1 MEIINRQK
9 AENVKIAYVGGG
21 SRGWAWQ
28 LMTDLAM
35 EANLSGEVALY
46 DIDFEAARKNA
57 VIGNRLGENP
67 EACGKWAYTAYEK
80 QQEALKGADFV
91 VISILPGTFD
101 EMASDVH
108 TPEKYGVYQSVGDTA
123 GPGGLVRA
131 LRSGPMFQAIAED
144 IKTVCPNAWVINYTN
159 PMAILMRVLYD
170 TFPGIKAV
178 GCCHEVFHT
187 QDLLCTALEKMR
199 GTAGVKRADLVTTVQ
214 GVNHYTW
221 ITKAS
226 YRGMDLFPM
235 YREMAEKYR
244 ENGLVE
250 DGDTNWMNN
259 SFKCVEKVKFDLFLR
274 FGAIAAAG
282 DRHLAEFN
290 PAPRYLKNPE
300 TVKSWGF
307 GLTTVGWRKE
317 DLKRRLDRAQKV
329 YDGEESLTLKAS
341 GEEGVIMIKALLGLG
356 DMVTNVN
363 IPNIGQISNA
373 PLGVVVETNAALRDH
388 FLAPLMTGNMDE
400 TLLSL
405 SMPAMSAQNEILR
418 AIRHKDARLC
428 IGAFINDPLLCE
440 LQPEDAVKLYK
451 EMLENTKKYL
461 PGWNLEV
468 E

>member
-1 MEIINRQK
+1 MQIIDRK
-9 AENVKIAYVGGG
+9 RAENLKIAYIGGG

-35 EANLSGEVALY
+35 EENMSGEVALY
-46 DIDFEAARKNA
+46 DIDFEAARRNA
-57 VIGNRLGENP
+57 VIGNRLGEKP
-67 EACGKWAYTAYEK
+67 EAVGKWVYTAYEK
-80 QQEALKGADFV
+80 QREALKDADFV

-131 LRSGPMFQAIAED
+131 LRSGPMFQLIAED
-144 IKTVCPNAWVINYTN
+144 IKAACPNAWVINYTN

-170 TFPGIKAV
+170 TFPAIKAV

-187 QDLLCTALEKMR
+187 QGLLCTALEKLR
-199 GTAGVKRADLVTTVQ
+199 GISGVKRSDLVTTVQ
-214 GVNHYTW
+214 GVNHFTW
-221 ITKAS
+221 ITEAF
-226 YRGMDLFPM
+226 YQGMDLVPVYKEFS
-235 YREMAEKYR
+235 EKYR
-244 ENGLVE
+244 ETGFDE
-250 DGDTNWMNN
+250 SGDGNWMNN
-259 SFKCVEKVKFDLFLR
+259 SFSSIQKVKFDLFLH

-290 PAPRYLKNPE
+290 PAPRYLKDPE

-307 GLTTVGWRKE
+307 GLTTVEWRKQ
-317 DLKRRLDRAQKV
+317 DLVRRLEKAQKV
-329 YDGEESLTLKAS
+329 YDGEESLPLKAS
-341 GEEGVIMIKALLGLG
+341 GEEGVLMMKALLGLG

-363 IPNIGQISNA
+363 IPNIGQIKNA

-388 FLAPLMTGNMDE
+388 FLAPLMTGDMDE

-405 SMPAMSAQNEILR
+405 SMPAMSAQGEILQ

-428 IGAFINDPLLCE
+428 LGAFLNDPLLCA
-440 LQPEDAVKLYK
+440 LQPKDAIELYK

-461 PGWNLEV
+461 PGWNLDV